1 MAHSS
6 SQPFTLISKTQI
18 QTLHPY
24 NHTPYSKPYY
34 KPYPEP
40 YRKPYPEPYYKQD
53 DPLPATGNTVYLG
66 RDESR
71 HATRA
76 RTLKPYTLSP
86 KP

>member
-1 MAHSS
+1 
-6 SQPFTLISKTQI
+6 
-18 QTLHPY
+18 
-24 NHTPYSKPYY
+24 
-34 KPYPEP
+34 
-40 YRKPYPEPYYKQD
+40 
-53 DPLPATGNTVYLG
+53 VYLG